1 MVLFNPL
8 IYGYP
13 PLPFRLRMVLI
24 GKNVYVRLLHKFE
37 VK

>member
-8 IYGYP
+8 MGYP

-24 GKNVYVRLLHKFE
+24 GKNVYVRLLHILHG
-37 VK
+37 